1 MNKKYAVCAVICLVI
16 GICIA
21 IAAVMGSRLTGGGE
35 PEAPPLAE
43 VSSSRE
49 PGSDSIPAEASGS
62 SSELPEED
70 LTVPEEEA
78 YVSPIDFETLQANNP
93 DIFGWLEIPGT
104 EISYP
109 LLQSAEDD
117 TFYLDHD
124 VDGNSSS
131 AGALFTES
139 LYNSTDMT
147 DAATVIYGHHM
158 KSGAMFGD
166 LQQIYSDASDF
177 AECNE
182 IVIYLPDRELHYT
195 VFAAVPYDNR
205 HLLQSFYFTSER
217 SYDLFLESI
226 YSVRAIS
233 AQFNDALEVAYGDQ
247 LLILST
253 CLSGNSNGR
262 YLVIAKLVTNIIP
275 PQERTMN

>member
-1 MNKKYAVCAVICLVI
+1 MKKKYAVCALICLLTGV
-16 GICIA
+16 CIA
-21 IAAVMGSRLTGGGE
+21 LAAVMGSRLTGGGE
-35 PEAPPLAE
+35 PEKPPLAE
-43 VSSSRE
+43 PSASCE
-49 PGSDSIPAEASGS
+49 PGPVSTSADGG
-62 SSELPEED
+62 SELPEED
-70 LTVPEEEA
+70 LTGSEEVA
-78 YVSPIDFETLQANNP
+78 YVSPIDFETLQKSNP

-124 VDGNSSS
+124 VDGNPSA

-139 LYNSTDMT
+139 QYNSNDMT

-158 KSGAMFGD
+158 KSGAMFGN

-177 AECNE
+177 ADCDE

-217 SYDLFLESI
+217 SYDLCLESI

-233 AQFNDALEVAYGDQ
+233 AQFNETLEVAYGDQ
-247 LLILST
+247 LVVLST
-253 CLSGNSNGR
+253 CLSGNPDGR
-262 YLVIAKLVTNIIP
+262 YLVVAKLVTNISSL
-275 PQERTMN
+275 